1 MNERN
6 RRCRLLATVGV
17 LAIAVLG
24 IWGVK
29 ELTAA
34 APAGSVE
41 PSSLSSSASSAN
53 EGVWNLRAS
62 SIDLEELQKE
72 GVPIMIDFGSDEC
85 VPCKEMAPVLE
96 KANGESQGKAL
107 VKFVDVWDNPS
118 AANGFPVQVIPTQVF
133 FDADGSPYVPSEGLA
148 EKLGLELLAYEDKGG
163 THVFTAHQ
171 GALNSEQLSGI
182 LADMGA

>member
-1 MNERN
+1 
-6 RRCRLLATVGV
+6 
-17 LAIAVLG
+17 
-24 IWGVK
+24 
-29 ELTAA
+29 
-34 APAGSVE
+34 
-41 PSSLSSSASSAN
+41 
-53 EGVWNLRAS
+53 
-62 SIDLEELQKE
+62 
-72 GVPIMIDFGSDEC
+72 MIDFGSDEC

-133 FDADGSPYVPSEGLA
+133 FDADGSPYVPSEGLP
-148 EKLGLELLAYEDKGG
+148 EKLGLELLAYEDKEG

-171 GALNSEQLSGI
+171 GALNNEQLGGI